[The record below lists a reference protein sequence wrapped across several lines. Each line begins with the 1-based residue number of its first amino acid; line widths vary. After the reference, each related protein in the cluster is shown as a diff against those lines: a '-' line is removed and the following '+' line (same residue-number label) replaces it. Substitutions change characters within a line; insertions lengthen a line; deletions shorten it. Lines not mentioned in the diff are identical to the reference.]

1 MDPVYIIVTN
11 INEILGRQYYT
22 SYEQATRALETY
34 LLPTDQ
40 AALDLE
46 MVHFNE
52 WVEHNSGF
60 RILKLE

>member
-1 MDPVYIIVTN
+1 MDPVYIIVTD

-34 LLPTDQ
+34 TDQ
-40 AALDLE
+40 TALDLE
-46 MVHFNE
+46 PVHSNE
-52 WVEHNSGF
+52 WLEHKSEF